1 MKSQPKIGTKMAEV
15 IDQLARKP
23 ESGIPLRGD
32 LKGCYKYRVGSYRL
46 IYEIKKSVLTVIVI
60 DIGHRK
66 DIYR

>member
-1 MKSQPKIGTKMAEV
+1 MAKV
-15 IDQLARKP
+15 IDLLAHNP

-46 IYEIKKSVLTVIVI
+46 IYEIKRSVLTVIVI